1 MRSLA
6 DFEFN
11 KVPLCDGMILIS
23 EMIRDDFTSQYVYAE
38 LENLVSP
45 AREEINQARP
55 QDWQLEK
62 LIELFY
68 GEWGFCDTRGVYRL
82 SDALWLD
89 PVLKNRQGSAV
100 ALGAILLWVAHEL
113 EIPLVPVIFP
123 TQMILR
129 AEWLDGEMWLINP
142 FNGDTLDEHTLD
154 VWLKGN
160 ISPIAELFNEDLDE
174 ADNAEVIRKLLGY
187 AEVCA
192 DGRASDG
199 AGPARKRSAVAV
211 QSGRSVRNPRPRPD
225 LCAARLRARGAE

>member
-38 LENLVSP
+38 LENLVSL

-89 PVLKNRQGSAV
+89 QVLKNRQGSAV
-100 ALGAILLWVAHEL
+100 VVGRHLTVGCA
-113 EIPLVPVIFP
+113 
-123 TQMILR
+123 R
-129 AEWLDGEMWLINP
+129 A
-142 FNGDTLDEHTLD
+142 
-154 VWLKGN
+154 
-160 ISPIAELFNEDLDE
+160 
-174 ADNAEVIRKLLGY
+174 GY
-187 AEVCA
+187 SA
-192 DGRASDG
+192 G
-199 AGPARKRSAVAV
+199 AGDF
-211 QSGRSVRNPRPRPD
+211 PD
-225 LCAARLRARGAE
+225 ADDFACGVG

>member
-38 LENLVSP
+38 LENLVSL

-89 PVLKNRQGSAV
+89 QVLKNRQGSAV
-100 ALGAILLWVAHEL
+100 ALGAILLWVAHRL
-113 EIPLVPVIFP
+113 DIPLVPVIFP

-129 AEWLDGEMWLINP
+129 AEWLDG
-142 FNGDTLDEHTLD
+142 
-154 VWLKGN
+154 
-160 ISPIAELFNEDLDE
+160 
-174 ADNAEVIRKLLGY
+174 
-187 AEVCA
+187 
-192 DGRASDG
+192 
-199 AGPARKRSAVAV
+199 
-211 QSGRSVRNPRPRPD
+211 
-225 LCAARLRARGAE
+225 

>member
-1 MRSLA
+1 MKSVA

-38 LENLVSP
+38 LENLVSL

-89 PVLKNRQGSAV
+89 QVLKNRQGSA
-100 ALGAILLWVAHEL
+100 AL
-113 EIPLVPVIFP
+113 
-123 TQMILR
+123 
-129 AEWLDGEMWLINP
+129 
-142 FNGDTLDEHTLD
+142 
-154 VWLKGN
+154 
-160 ISPIAELFNEDLDE
+160 
-174 ADNAEVIRKLLGY
+174 
-187 AEVCA
+187 
-192 DGRASDG
+192 
-199 AGPARKRSAVAV
+199 
-211 QSGRSVRNPRPRPD
+211 
-225 LCAARLRARGAE
+225 

>member
-38 LENLVSP
+38 LENLVSL

-89 PVLKNRQGSAV
+89 QVLKIVRAAPSRWAPFYCGLRTS
-100 ALGAILLWVAHEL
+100 W
-113 EIPLVPVIFP
+113 IFH
-123 TQMILR
+123 
-129 AEWLDGEMWLINP
+129 W
-142 FNGDTLDEHTLD
+142 
-154 VWLKGN
+154 
-160 ISPIAELFNEDLDE
+160 
-174 ADNAEVIRKLLGY
+174 
-187 AEVCA
+187 C
-192 DGRASDG
+192 
-199 AGPARKRSAVAV
+199 RSF
-211 QSGRSVRNPRPRPD
+211 SRRR
-225 LCAARLRARGAE
+225 

>member
-38 LENLVSP
+38 LENLVSL

-89 PVLKNRQGSAV
+89 QVLKIVRAAPSRWAPFYCG
-100 ALGAILLWVAHEL
+100 
-113 EIPLVPVIFP
+113 
-123 TQMILR
+123 LR
-129 AEWLDGEMWLINP
+129 TSWRFHW
-142 FNGDTLDEHTLD
+142 
-154 VWLKGN
+154 
-160 ISPIAELFNEDLDE
+160 
-174 ADNAEVIRKLLGY
+174 
-187 AEVCA
+187 C
-192 DGRASDG
+192 
-199 AGPARKRSAVAV
+199 
-211 QSGRSVRNPRPRPD
+211 QSFSRRR
-225 LCAARLRARGAE
+225 